1 MKAANTPR
9 YDKRKVR
16 LLVVREGEFE
26 DSSIEFLPDHLQPGD
41 LLVVND
47 AATLPASLYG
57 RDGNDNQ
64 LEVRLRAQLDD
75 RIWQAV
81 IFGAG
86 DWRTPT
92 EDRPTPPRFKAG
104 EEVIF
109 SGGFRAR
116 VLRENELSER
126 LLDLEFNL
134 SGADLWRSIYRHGKP
149 IQYSYMN
156 EELKLWAVQNVYSS
170 RPWAVEMPSAGHAL
184 DWQLLL
190 KLIRKGVQIASLTH
204 GAGLSSSGD
213 ADIDRALP
221 LSEKFEI
228 PQATMEAVRLTR
240 TRGGRVIAVGTSVV
254 RALESVSLGLSG
266 FTDVKIGPGHKLQ
279 LVDGLL
285 TGTHDVSE
293 SHYQLLGAF
302 LPESALIRISHHLD
316 EQNYLTHEFG
326 DSCLIIAGSEAST
339 RLLSEDV

>member
-1 MKAANTPR
+1 MKAANSPR
-9 YDKRKVR
+9 HDKRKVR
-16 LLVVREGEFE
+16 LLVVRESEIE
-26 DSSIEFLPDHLQPGD
+26 DSLIEFLPDQLQPGD

-47 AATLPASLYG
+47 AATLPASLQG

-75 RIWQAV
+75 RVWQAV
-81 IFGAG
+81 VFGAG
-86 DWRTPT
+86 DWHTPT
-92 EDRPTPPRFKAG
+92 EDRPSPPHFKAG

-134 SGADLWRSIYRHGKP
+134 SGAELWRSIYLHGKP
-149 IQYSYMN
+149 VQYSYMN
-156 EELKLWAVQNVYSS
+156 TELKLWAVQNVYSS

-190 KLIRKGVQIASLTH
+190 NLMRKGIQIVSLTH
-204 GAGLSSSGD
+204 SAGLSSSGD
-213 ADIDRALP
+213 ANIDRALP
-221 LSEKFEI
+221 LAEKFEI
-228 PQATMEAVRLTR
+228 PQATMEAVRVAR
-240 TRGGRVIAVGTSVV
+240 TKGGRVIAVGTSVV
-254 RALESVSLGLSG
+254 RALESASLGLSG

-279 LVDGLL
+279 FVDGLL

-326 DSCLIIAGSEAST
+326 DSCLVIARRGEFAQA
-339 RLLSEDV
+339 L

>member
-1 MKAANTPR
+1 MKAANSPR
-9 YDKRKVR
+9 HDKRKVR
-16 LLVVREGEFE
+16 LLVVRESEIE
-26 DSSIEFLPDHLQPGD
+26 DSLIEFLPDHLRPGD

-47 AATLPASLYG
+47 AATLPASLSG

-64 LEVRLRAQLDD
+64 LEVRLRAQLND
-75 RIWQAV
+75 RTWQAV

-86 DWRTPT
+86 DWRIPT
-92 EDRPTPPRFKAG
+92 EDRPSPPRFIAG

-116 VLRENELSER
+116 VLKENELSER

-134 SGADLWRSIYRHGKP
+134 SGTELWRNIYRHGKP
-149 IQYSYMN
+149 VQYSYMN
-156 EELKLWAVQNVYSS
+156 KELNLWAVQNVYSS

-190 KLIRKGVQIASLTH
+190 KLMRKGIQIVSLTH
-204 GAGLSSSGD
+204 SAGLSSSGD
-213 ADIDRALP
+213 ASIDRALP
-221 LSEKFEI
+221 LAERFEI
-228 PQATMEAVRLTR
+228 PPATMEAVRMTR
-240 TRGGRVIAVGTSVV
+240 ANGGRVIAIGTSVV
-254 RALESVSLGLSG
+254 RALESTDLGLSG
-266 FTDVKIGPGHKLQ
+266 FTDVRIGPGHKLRS
-279 LVDGLL
+279 VDGIL

-302 LPESALIRISHHLD
+302 LPETVLTRISHHLD

-326 DSCLIIAGSEAST
+326 DSCLIIARGAEVAPS
-339 RLLSEDV
+339 L